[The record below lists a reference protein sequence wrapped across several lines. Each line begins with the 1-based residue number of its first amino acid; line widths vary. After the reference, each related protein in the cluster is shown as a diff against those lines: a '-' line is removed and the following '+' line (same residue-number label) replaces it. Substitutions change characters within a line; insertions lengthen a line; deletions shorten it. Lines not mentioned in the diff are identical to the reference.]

1 MKLSATVTT
10 NDPTVELSKKLKRL
24 RRRLRESEIL
34 AEKMESGEITNPE
47 KDQLE
52 KISRRKD
59 FEDEIEQLEAER
71 LKMRQLKVNFLE
83 TERPP
88 TGRP

>member
-1 MKLSATVTT
+1 M
-10 NDPTVELSKKLKRL
+10 ELSKKLKRL

>member
-1 MKLSATVTT
+1 
-10 NDPTVELSKKLKRL
+10 
-24 RRRLRESEIL
+24 
-34 AEKMESGEITNPE
+34 MESGEITNPE

-83 TERPP
+83 TERPS